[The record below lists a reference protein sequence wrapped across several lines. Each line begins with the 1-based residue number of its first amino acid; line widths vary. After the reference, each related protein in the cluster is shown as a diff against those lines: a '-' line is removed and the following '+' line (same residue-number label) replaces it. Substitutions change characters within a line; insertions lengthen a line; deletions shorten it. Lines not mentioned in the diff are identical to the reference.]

1 MIIKS
6 LLAASIVASTFIGA
20 TAPAHASAFVK
31 LGDIKGE
38 ATDNDHKDWVLNRDS
53 MKPTPS
59 SRLTDPTWKRE
70 RRSISPIPTPI
81 PKRNRRSIA
90 PLPSP

>member
-38 ATDNDHKDWVLNRDS
+38 ATDEDHKDWVLNPDL
-53 MKPTPS
+53 MKPKASKDRVS
-59 SRLTDPTWKRE
+59 SN
-70 RRSISPIPTPI
+70 PTPH
-81 PKRNRRSIA
+81 PKRRIPGDTYKKR
-90 PLPSP
+90 